1 MAENKSSLK
10 KMEKAVEIEAYGKNR
25 KEAIGTAFGKIKNES
40 YAAVGENEVLV
51 DVHAVDVYILEEEE
65 KTKIQKLFG
74 FFMPREV
81 QDYRVKLKII
91 LEIKYL

>member
-1 MAENKSSLK
+1 MAEKSSLK
-10 KMEKAVEIEAYGKNR
+10 VMNHAVEIEAYGKNR
-25 KEAIGTAFGKIKNES
+25 KEAIGAAFGKMRNES
-40 YAAVGENEVLV
+40 YAAVGDGVLV
-51 DVHAVDVYILEEEE
+51 DVHAVDVIILEEEE

-74 FFMPREV
+74 FFMPRQI

>member
-1 MAENKSSLK
+1 MAEKSSLK

-25 KEAIGTAFGKIKNES
+25 KEAMGAAFGKIKNES
-40 YAAVGENEVLV
+40 YAAVGDGILV
-51 DVHAVDVYILEEEE
+51 DVHAVDVFILDEQE

-74 FFMPREV
+74 FFLPRQI
-81 QDYRVKLKII
+81 QDYYVKMKIV

>member
-1 MAENKSSLK
+1 MAEKSSLK

-25 KEAIGTAFGKIKNES
+25 KEAIGAAFGKIKNES
-40 YAAVGENEVLV
+40 YAAVGDGVLV
-51 DVHAVDVYILEEEE
+51 DVHAVDVFILDEQE

-74 FFMPREV
+74 FFLPRQI
-81 QDYRVKLKII
+81 QDYYVKMKIV

>member
-1 MAENKSSLK
+1 MAEKSSLK

-25 KEAIGTAFGKIKNES
+25 KEAIGAAFGKIKNES
-40 YAAVGENEVLV
+40 YAAVGDGILV
-51 DVHAVDVYILEEEE
+51 DVHAVDVFILEEQE

-74 FFMPREV
+74 FFLPRQI
-81 QDYRVKLKII
+81 QDYYVKMKIV

>member
-1 MAENKSSLK
+1 MAAKSSLK

-25 KEAIGTAFGKIKNES
+25 KEAMGAAFGKIKNES
-40 YAAVGENEVLV
+40 YAAVGDGILV
-51 DVHAVDVYILEEEE
+51 DVHAVDVFILDEQE

-74 FFMPREV
+74 FFLPRQI
-81 QDYRVKLKII
+81 QDYYVKMKIV

>member
-25 KEAIGTAFGKIKNES
+25 QDAMGKAFGRIRSES
-40 YAAVGENEVLV
+40 YAAVGDGVLV
-51 DVHAVDVYILEEEE
+51 DVHAVDVFILEEEE
-65 KTKIQKLFG
+65 KTRIQKLFG

>member
-1 MAENKSSLK
+1 MAEKSSLK

-25 KEAIGTAFGKIKNES
+25 KEAMGAAFGKIKNES
-40 YAAVGENEVLV
+40 YAAVGDGVLV
-51 DVHAVDVYILEEEE
+51 DVHAVDVFILEEQE

-74 FFMPREV
+74 FFLPRQI
-81 QDYRVKLKII
+81 QDYYVKMKIV

>member
-1 MAENKSSLK
+1 MAEKSSLK
-10 KMEKAVEIEAYGKNR
+10 VMNHTVEIEAYGKNR
-25 KEAIGTAFGKIKNES
+25 KEAIGAAFGKMRNES
-40 YAAVGENEVLV
+40 YAAVGDGVLV
-51 DVHAVDVYILEEEE
+51 DVHAVDVIILEEEE

-74 FFMPREV
+74 FFMPRQI

>member
-1 MAENKSSLK
+1 MTEKSSLK

-25 KEAIGTAFGKIKNES
+25 KEAIGAAFGKIKNES
-40 YAAVGENEVLV
+40 YAAVGDGVLV
-51 DVHAVDVYILEEEE
+51 DVHAVDVFILDEQE

-74 FFMPREV
+74 FFLPRQI
-81 QDYRVKLKII
+81 QDYYVKMKIV

>member
-1 MAENKSSLK
+1 MKH
-10 KMEKAVEIEAYGKNR
+10 AVEIEAYGKNR
-25 KEAIGTAFGKIKNES
+25 KEALGAAFSKIRNES
-40 YAAVGENEVLV
+40 YAAVGEGVLV
-51 DVHAVDVYILEEEE
+51 DVHATDVIILEEEE

-74 FFMPREV
+74 FFMPREI

>member
-1 MAENKSSLK
+1 MAEKSSLK
-10 KMEKAVEIEAYGKNR
+10 VMEKAIEVEAYGKNR
-25 KEAIGTAFGKIKNES
+25 KEAIGACFGKMKSES
-40 YAAVGENEVLV
+40 YAAVGDGVLV
-51 DVHAVDVYILEEEE
+51 DVHATDVIILQEEE

-81 QDYRVKLKII
+81 QDYHIRMKII

>member
-1 MAENKSSLK
+1 MAESKSSLK

-25 KEAIGTAFGKIKNES
+25 RDALGAAFGRIRNES
-40 YAAVGENEVLV
+40 YAAVGDGVLV
-51 DVHAVDVYILEEEE
+51 DVHATDVFILEEEE
-65 KTKIQKLFG
+65 KTRVQKLFG
-74 FFMPREV
+74 FFLPREV

>member
-1 MAENKSSLK
+1 MAEKSSLK

-25 KEAIGTAFGKIKNES
+25 KEAIGAAFGKIKNES
-40 YAAVGENEVLV
+40 YAAVGDGILV
-51 DVHAVDVYILEEEE
+51 DVHAVDVFILDEQE

-74 FFMPREV
+74 FFLPRQI
-81 QDYRVKLKII
+81 QDYYVKMKIV